1 MRAIPTTAA
10 LAALVLCCGGRDDLD
25 GNRRRPP
32 GLGQEGEELSL
43 PLDGQRVAMDLYDNR
58 AVAELVTGGGLEIEC
73 GSVRFAAYTEG
84 GYRSPWVMGRGAKG
98 EPAALVDGL
107 AGELYVPVNGDQ
119 GGLVR
124 DKDGSLPIY
133 LDVASAADNQLV
145 SIFLNEHKL
154 ADLPMPTQAR
164 KSYRVTAPASAVVTG
179 ENKLRFYFRHAGELG
194 GTRTA
199 AAFYRIH
206 VGGKAPAD
214 GAALVADVAVHGDK
228 RLAAL
233 HVSRAGRLSYY
244 LTLPAGHPALQAALA
259 GAGAAAIRITTGDRG
274 DHAAELWSGTAADAW
289 KLIQVDLSDYAG
301 DVVRLDFTGAGATDW
316 GRPRLL
322 LPAAPAAPP
331 PAGDPA
337 VDHVI
342 VWVVSALR
350 DDRVGGGD
358 LSTPAFDRL
367 AARGIRYHAVSAAPE
382 PAAAHVALL
391 TGTHPT
397 GGRLAP
403 EAVTLG
409 ERFHEAG
416 FSTALISGNGFVND
430 EAGFAQGFD
439 VYENPMRRRQPFS
452 ARVLWQRARRL
463 LQARGKERSF
473 VYLATVEPH
482 LPYTPSSES
491 LAEEWPPSDPTP
503 DISPAGTAS
512 LARAVASGAR
522 RLTGEERR
530 YIRALYNAE
539 VRDADAALGEAM
551 SDLERMELT
560 DSTAIILV
568 GDHGEEMF
576 ERGGFGH
583 GEQLHDEVLRVPLIV
598 VRPGHKGAITVARPV
613 PLVNVYATALDLAGI
628 AVNPE
633 AQGRSVLAPWPPGGA
648 PRPLFSELPGRAVSL
663 ISGTHKIIVPTHG
676 HPELYDLAKDP
687 GEETD
692 LMGQRPLV
700 ERYLR
705 TVLGLSVA
713 FRQVWSPARWGSP
726 ANTRAAFAADH
737 GL

>member
-10 LAALVLCCGGRDDLD
+10 LAALVLSCGGRDDLD
-25 GNRRRPP
+25 GTRRRPP
-32 GLGQEGEELSL
+32 GLGEEGAQLTL

-58 AVAELVTGGGLEIEC
+58 AVAEVVTGGGLTIDC

-98 EPAALVDGL
+98 APAALVNGL
-107 AGELYVPVNGDQ
+107 AGELYFPLDADPGGPVRGA
-119 GGLVR
+119 
-124 DKDGSLPIY
+124 DGSLAIY
-133 LDVASAADNQLV
+133 LDVASAADDQLV
-145 SIFLNEHKL
+145 SVFLNEHKL
-154 ADLPMPTQAR
+154 GDLAMPTQAR
-164 KSYRVTAPASAVVTG
+164 KVYRMTAPASAVVNG

-206 VGGKAPAD
+206 VGGQSPAD
-214 GAALVADVAVHGDK
+214 GPALAADIAVHGDK

-233 HVSRAGRLSYY
+233 HVPRAGRVSYY
-244 LTLPAGHPALQAALA
+244 LTLPAGRPSLQAALA
-259 GAGAAAIRITTGDRG
+259 GHGAASIRITTGDRG
-274 DHAAELWSGTAADAW
+274 DHAAELWTGKAGDAW
-289 KLIQVDLSDYAG
+289 SLIQLDLSDYAG
-301 DVVRLDFTGAGATDW
+301 GVVRLDLIGAGAADW

-322 LPAAPAAPP
+322 LPGAATPAAVG
-331 PAGDPA
+331 GDNA

-342 VWVVSALR
+342 IWVVSSLR
-350 DDRVGGGD
+350 DDRVGGD
-358 LSTPAFDRL
+358 VPTPAFDRL
-367 AARGIRYHAVSAAPE
+367 AARGIRYHAVTAAPE
-382 PAAAHVALL
+382 PSAAHIALM
-391 TGTHPT
+391 TGTQPSAD
-397 GGRLAP
+397 RLPP

-416 FSTALISGNGFVND
+416 FSTALISGNGFIND

-439 VYENPMRRRQPFS
+439 VYQNPMRRRQPFS

-463 LQARGKERSF
+463 LRARGKERSF

-482 LPYTPSSES
+482 LPYTPSADS
-491 LAEEWPPSDPTP
+491 LAEEWPPGDPRP
-503 DISPAGTAS
+503 DLSPASTAG
-512 LARAVASGAR
+512 LARAVSGGTR

-530 YIRALYNAE
+530 FVRALYDAE
-539 VRDADAALGEAM
+539 VRDADAAFGEALA
-551 SDLERMELT
+551 DLDSLGLT
-560 DSTAIILV
+560 DETAIILV
-568 GDHGEEMF
+568 GDHGEQMF
-576 ERGGFGH
+576 ERGSFGH
-583 GEQLHDEVLRVPLIV
+583 GENLYDEVLRVPLII
-598 VRPGHKGAITVARPV
+598 VRPGHKGAITVPGPV
-613 PLVNVYATALDLAGI
+613 PLVDVYATALDLAGI

-633 AQGRSVLAPWPPGGA
+633 AQGRSLLAPRDPPGA
-648 PRPLFSELPGRAVSL
+648 PRPLLSELSGRGVSL
-663 ISGTHKIIVPTHG
+663 ISSTHKIIVPSHG
-676 HPELYDLAKDP
+676 TPELYDLSSDP
-687 GEETD
+687 GERTN
-692 LMGQRPLV
+692 LMGERPLI